1 MFYIYTLGC
10 KVNTYESSFIEDSM
24 INAGFVKTSKDKANI
39 FIINT
44 CFVTNVAGNKSLKI
58 IRQAKRL
65 NKDAI
70 IVVCG
75 CLSQMASEEVKKIGV
90 DIIIGNKDKSKI
102 VDYIKKYKEPITKIY
117 DLKNTDF
124 EDMELSH
131 FEHTR
136 AFVKI
141 QDGCNNF
148 CSYCIIPYTR
158 GNVRSK
164 PKDDVIKEVKE
175 LIKSGHQEI
184 VLAGIHTGHYG
195 SEFKD
200 YDFADLLNEL
210 VKIDGLLRLRISS
223 IEIVELNDKFLE
235 VLKNNKVL
243 VDHLHIPLQS
253 GSDPILKAMNRR
265 YNLEYYENK
274 IKEIR
279 KIRPNIS
286 ISTDVIV
293 GFPGET
299 KELFEETIATV
310 KRLQFSKIHVFP
322 YSRRKGTKADLMP
335 NQVDEHEKKEKAR
348 ILIEVSKELEIAYMT
363 KFINTEVSFIAE
375 TYVDGYIFGHTG
387 NYLAIKML
395 NCENVL
401 KKNIQAKITKI
412 EYPYCIAE

>member
-158 GNVRSK
+158 GGLRSK
-164 PKDDVIKEVKE
+164 NRNLVLNEVKN
-175 LIKSGHQEI
+175 LVNDGHKEI
-184 VLAGIHTGHYG
+184 VLTGIHTG
-195 SEFKD
+195 S
-200 YDFADLLNEL
+200 YDDNGYHLYDLLKDIL
-210 VKIDGLLRLRISS
+210 KIKGLERLRLSS
-223 IEIVELNDKFLE
+223 IEITED
-235 VLKNNKVL
+235 
-243 VDHLHIPLQS
+243 
-253 GSDPILKAMNRR
+253 
-265 YNLEYYENK
+265 
-274 IKEIR
+274 R
-279 KIRPNIS
+279 KS
-286 ISTDVIV
+286 VV
-293 GFPGET
+293 
-299 KELFEETIATV
+299 
-310 KRLQFSKIHVFP
+310 
-322 YSRRKGTKADLMP
+322 
-335 NQVDEHEKKEKAR
+335 
-348 ILIEVSKELEIAYMT
+348 
-363 KFINTEVSFIAE
+363 
-375 TYVDGYIFGHTG
+375 
-387 NYLAIKML
+387 
-395 NCENVL
+395 
-401 KKNIQAKITKI
+401 
-412 EYPYCIAE
+412 